1 MVRIR
6 YTAWDGTQRPQPT
19 AEQVFERY
27 GDLLGLTDDAR
38 HALEWLLRQGFDWD
52 GEHVLTSSP
61 VGSVKG
67 GHARANGH
75 VSVSVVDPENPW
87 RYAIIRGKVTDI
99 VPDEGLAFID
109 KMSERYVGR
118 PYMRRGF
125 DREVFVITPTHIRVS
140 MGRG

>member
-1 MVRIR
+1 MPTVQTIPDELTYLLTTNVIAHVSWSRE
-6 YTAWDGTQRPQPT
+6 DGSIATH
-19 AEQVFERY
+19 
-27 GDLLGLTDDAR
+27 LM
-38 HALEWLLRQGFDWD
+38 WIDWD

-75 VSVSVVDPENPW
+75 VSVSVVDAQDPW

-125 DREVFVITPTHIRVS
+125 EREIFVITPTHIRVS